1 MNPNRKLWNEGH
13 QKLRRTLATNDHKKA
28 LELFLSQHAMIHSA
42 KVSRSKLWS
51 FEDEILN
58 DMTEDQ
64 IRCIPPKGE
73 HSIAWIIFHLARV
86 EDITMNMLV
95 AGTPQLFLRDQWAG
109 KLNVNILHSANKMSE
124 ASVVQ
129 LSGQIAIQALRAYR
143 QAVGRQTRAIVK
155 KIKPT
160 ALKQKV
166 DSLRLKNIIAEGAVT
181 PEAMEIANY
190 WGSRTIA
197 GLLLMPATRHNFLHL
212 YEALRIKQKVRR

>member
-13 QKLRRTLATNDHKKA
+13 QKLQRALTANDQERA
-28 LELFLSQHAMIHSA
+28 SELFLSQHAMLHS
-42 KVSRSKLWS
+42 VSISKSKLWS

-73 HSIAWIIFHLARV
+73 HSIAWIIFHIARV

-95 AGTPQLFLRDQWAG
+95 AGTPQLFLRDQWAE
-109 KLNVNILHSANKMSE
+109 KLHVIVLHSANKMSE
-124 ASVVQ
+124 ASVIQ
-129 LSGQIAIQALRAYR
+129 FSRQIDIPALRTYR

-155 KIKPT
+155 NIKPA

-166 DSLRLKNIIAEGAVT
+166 RFPAFKKRDRRRRRH
-181 PEAMEIANY
+181 
-190 WGSRTIA
+190 SRSD
-197 GLLLMPATRHNFLHL
+197 GDRELLGKPYDCRSAADARHPA
-212 YEALRIKQKVRR
+212 